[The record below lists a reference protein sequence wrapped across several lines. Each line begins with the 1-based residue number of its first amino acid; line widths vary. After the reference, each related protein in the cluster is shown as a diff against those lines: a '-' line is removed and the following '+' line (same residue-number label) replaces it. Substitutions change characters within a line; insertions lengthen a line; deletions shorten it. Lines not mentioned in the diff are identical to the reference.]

1 VNYIDW
7 LCVGAAASLV
17 VKIAFDVRDGFRK
30 TGKAETDDEPSRD
43 TNPVRSLTGRIVL
56 CANCD
61 EKATLYTSSSGSVV
75 CSVCGSPSW
84 MFELPKLVRR
94 LVDEEKEIRQLEYIY
109 CVMPNDLPIG
119 LRAQWVDDAKR
130 RAEER
135 VERAH
140 RRDAETQRGGAV

>member
-1 VNYIDW
+1 MNYIDW
-7 LCVGAAASLV
+7 LCVGAAGSLV
-17 VKIAFDVRDGFRK
+17 AIVSSLLRAAREVK
-30 TGKAETDDEPSRD
+30 TDDEPLRD

-84 MFELPKLVRR
+84 MFQLPKLVRR

-119 LRAQWVDDAKR
+119 LRAQWVDDARR